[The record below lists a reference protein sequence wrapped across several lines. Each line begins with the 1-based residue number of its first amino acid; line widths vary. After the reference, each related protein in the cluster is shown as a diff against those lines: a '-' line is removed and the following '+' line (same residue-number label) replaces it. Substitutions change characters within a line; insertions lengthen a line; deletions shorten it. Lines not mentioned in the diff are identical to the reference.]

1 MIQIPL
7 TQIGSP
13 GNFAKAVEAHR
24 KALESHRLGPAGKP
38 APVASHWVEQVIAR
52 VPDTGPVATR
62 GPDRFEVLAYEIV
75 DDRPLSDEAAQA
87 IQTLRE
93 TIGA

>member
-1 MIQIPL
+1 MIKIPL

-13 GNFAKAVEAHR
+13 ADFAKAVEAHR
-24 KALESHRLGPAGKP
+24 KALEAHRLGPAGKP

-62 GPDRFEVLAYEIV
+62 GPDRFEVHPYEIV
-75 DDRPLSDEAAQA
+75 DDRPLSDEAAKTLA
-87 IQTLRE
+87 VLRE
-93 TIGA
+93 TVG